1 MEFGIL
7 GPLTVRLGATPL
19 PLRGAREA
27 KLLAALLL
35 EPNRSV
41 PTDKLID
48 AVWGDGPPAT
58 GRQQVHNTLAAMRR
72 RFVAAGAPADL
83 FSRTSAGF
91 VINVAESC
99 LDATHFEA
107 LAAQARA
114 LAAAG
119 EPSAALRLFRAAL
132 GLWRGP
138 ALAGLDGR
146 LFSSAADRLEE
157 ERLACLECRIEIE
170 LGLGEQHNPAST
182 ALTPR
187 PQLVP
192 ELAALVGEHP
202 LRERLVGLWMRALY
216 REGRRSE
223 ALGAY
228 AATRGRLAEEL
239 GLDPGPELMQ
249 LHEAILRDE
258 PGLLGGPETAHSP
271 VTANGPAR
279 LVPAELPADLVDFVG
294 RGVETDR
301 VLDILRAS
309 APQAVPT
316 CAIVGQAGVGKTS
329 LAVHVA
335 HRLRPSYP
343 DGQLFVDL
351 RGADQRPLAADDVL
365 ARFLRTLGVPGPAMP
380 RELQERAAL
389 YRSLLAD
396 RRVLVVLD
404 NAADA
409 EQARPLLPGT
419 PSCAVL
425 VTSRDR
431 LAGLVGSA
439 SVDLD
444 VLATEGALA
453 LLDRAAGEGR
463 VWAERQA
470 AEDLVRL
477 CGGLPLAL
485 RVVGVKLATSPHRTL
500 SALVAR
506 LADEQHRLDQLTHG
520 GLAVRRSL
528 DFSYRRLVPADQIL
542 LRRVALLDATD
553 FAGWTAAA
561 VAALPAGTAA
571 VADQPAGTA
580 DEACRNRPQPALAA
594 DEACRNRPQS
604 ALAVEE
610 GLDRLVGAHLLQA
623 SGPDKAGQV
632 RYRMHDLVRV
642 YGRERAGVDDTP
654 DESLAAVRRTLHHWI
669 ALVTNAEETLVGPGH
684 LAPSGLPGQ
693 DVAADQATLER
704 IAPDPLAWL
713 DAERDALIAT
723 VRQAADLGLL
733 AECVRLACTPI
744 RVFDFQVPHGD
755 EITTHNIALDVA
767 RRVGDRRAEGLALAG
782 LARIEILSGRWAQ
795 GRPALEVAERALL
808 AAGERHGLVLVYREL
823 GNLDRFEGRPA
834 AAQERYDAMA
844 RICREIDDPVGEAFA
859 LRGLA
864 QIHLAA
870 NEPEQALG
878 LLEAALVASDRVP
891 GQASRPMVL
900 YTLGLASLRLRQ
912 IARAGAAFREAL
924 SWCRQ
929 TGDVAGEVLT
939 LAGLASAAVA
949 SGDLPEAERLMAAAH
964 GRQHLARDKV
974 TRGMVLLT
982 YAQVRLARGMAVSAA
997 GFARQAVE
1005 TYRHLGAVSLQ
1016 AQALDVVADS
1026 HQAAGNVEAATLTR
1040 AEAAALRPTL
1050 QPA

>member
-7 GPLTVRLGATPL
+7 GPLTVRAGAAPL
-19 PLRGAREA
+19 PLRGAREE

-41 PTDKLID
+41 RTDRLIE
-48 AVWGDGPPAT
+48 AVWGDNPPAT

-72 RFVAAGAPADL
+72 RFMAAGAPADL
-83 FSRTSAGF
+83 LSRTSAGF
-91 VINVAESC
+91 VVNVAESS
-99 LDATHFEA
+99 LDATHFDA
-107 LAAQARA
+107 LAGRARA
-114 LAAAG
+114 LAAVGEAG
-119 EPSAALRLFRAAL
+119 AALRLSRAAL
-132 GLWRGP
+132 DLWRGP

-146 LFSSAADRLEE
+146 VFVNAADRLEE
-157 ERLACLECRIEIE
+157 ERLACLESRIEIE
-170 LGLGEQHNPAST
+170 LGLGGPHSSSSSLP
-182 ALTPR
+182 TPR

-192 ELAALVGEHP
+192 ELAALAGEHP

-223 ALGAY
+223 ALGVY
-228 AATRGRLAEEL
+228 AAVRARLADEL

-258 PGLLGGPETAHSP
+258 PGLLSGPDTPPAAVITA
-271 VTANGPAR
+271 APAR
-279 LVPAELPADLVDFVG
+279 LSPAELPADLVDFVG
-294 RGVETDR
+294 RRAETDR
-301 VLDILRAS
+301 VLHLLRAS
-309 APQAVPT
+309 AAPAVPT

-335 HRLRPSYP
+335 HRLRASYP

-365 ARFLRTLGVPGPAMP
+365 ARFLRALGSPGAAIP

-444 VLATEGALA
+444 VLATDGALA
-453 LLDRAAGEGR
+453 LLARAAGEGR
-463 VWAERQA
+463 VRAEPRA
-470 AEDLVRL
+470 ARDLIRL

-506 LADEQHRLDQLTHG
+506 LADEQHRLDQLAHG

-528 DFSYRRLVPADQIL
+528 DFSYRRLDAADQVL
-542 LRRVALLDATD
+542 LRRVAALDATD

-561 VAALPAGTAA
+561 VA
-571 VADQPAGTA
+571 DQPAVTA
-580 DEACRNRPQPALAA
+580 DEAGRNRPQP
-594 DEACRNRPQS
+594 

-623 SGPDKAGQV
+623 SGPDRAGQV

-642 YGRERAGVDDTP
+642 YARERAGVDDCP
-654 DESLAAVRRTLHHWI
+654 DDRLAAVRRALHHWI
-669 ALVTNAEETLVGPGH
+669 ALVTHAEEILVGPGH
-684 LAPSGLPGQ
+684 LAPSGAPSREVRP
-693 DVAADQATLER
+693 DPATLDR

-713 DAERDALIAT
+713 DAERNALVAT

-755 EITTHNIALDVA
+755 EIATHNIALDAA
-767 RRVGDRRAEGLALAG
+767 RRIGDRRAEGTVLAG
-782 LARIEILSGRWAQ
+782 LARIEIMSGHWAR
-795 GRPALEVAERALL
+795 GRSAMESAERALL

-834 AAQERYDAMA
+834 AAQARYEAMA
-844 RICREIDDPVGEAFA
+844 RVCREIDDPVGEAFA

-870 NEPEQALG
+870 GQPEQALG
-878 LLEAALVASDRVP
+878 LLDTALAAAGRVP
-891 GQASRPMVL
+891 GRAPRPMVL
-900 YTLGLASLRLRQ
+900 YTLGLTTLELGRTGCAE
-912 IARAGAAFREAL
+912 AAFREAL

-929 TGDVAGEVLT
+929 AGDVAGEVVN
-939 LAGLASAAVA
+939 LAGLASAALA
-949 SGDLPEAERLMAAAH
+949 GGDLDEAERLMAVAY
-964 GRQHLARDKV
+964 GRQHLARDKL
-974 TRGMVLLT
+974 TRGTVLLT
-982 YAQVRLARGMAVSAA
+982 YARVRLARSMPMSAA
-997 GFARQAVE
+997 GFARQAVD
-1005 TYRHLGAVSLQ
+1005 TYRQLGASALQ
-1016 AQALDVVADS
+1016 GQALDLIADS
-1026 HQAAGNVEAATLTR
+1026 HQALGNAEAAASAR
-1040 AEAAALRPTL
+1040 AEAAALPPTL

>member
-1 MEFGIL
+1 MEFAIL
-7 GPLTVRLGATPL
+7 GPLTVRAGAAPL
-19 PLRGAREA
+19 PLRGAREE

-41 PTDKLID
+41 RTDRLID
-48 AVWGDGPPAT
+48 AVWGDCPPAT

-72 RFVAAGAPADL
+72 RFIAAGAPADL
-83 FSRTSAGF
+83 LRRTSAGF
-91 VINVAESC
+91 VINVAESS
-99 LDATHFEA
+99 LDATHFDA
-107 LAAQARA
+107 LAARART
-114 LAAAG
+114 LAAVG
-119 EPSAALRLFRAAL
+119 EASAALRLSRAAL
-132 GLWRGP
+132 DLWRGP

-146 LFSSAADRLEE
+146 VFASAADRLEE
-157 ERLACLECRIEIE
+157 ERLACLESRIEIE
-170 LGLGEQHNPAST
+170 LGLGGPHSWSSSLPA
-182 ALTPR
+182 PR

-192 ELAALVGEHP
+192 ELAALAGEHP

-223 ALGAY
+223 ALGVY
-228 AATRGRLAEEL
+228 AAVRARLAEEL

-258 PGLLGGPETAHSP
+258 PGLLSGPDTAP
-271 VTANGPAR
+271 AAVIAPAR
-279 LVPAELPADLVDFVG
+279 LSPAELPADLVDFVG
-294 RGVETDR
+294 RGAETDR
-301 VLDILRAS
+301 VLEMLGAS
-309 APQAVPT
+309 AAPAVPT
-316 CAIVGQAGVGKTS
+316 CAIVGQPGVGKTS

-335 HRLRPSYP
+335 HRLRASYP

-351 RGADQRPLAADDVL
+351 RGADQRPLGADDVL
-365 ARFLRTLGVPGPAMP
+365 ARFLRALGTPAAAIP

-439 SVDLD
+439 CVDLD
-444 VLATEGALA
+444 VLATDGALA
-453 LLDRAAGEGR
+453 LLGRAAGEGR
-463 VWAERQA
+463 LRAEPRA
-470 AEDLVRL
+470 ARELVRL

-500 SALVAR
+500 SALAAR
-506 LADEQHRLDQLTHG
+506 LADEQHRLDQLAHG
-520 GLAVRRSL
+520 DLAVRRSL
-528 DFSYRRLVPADQIL
+528 DFSYRRLAAADQVL
-542 LRRVALLDATD
+542 LRRVGLLDATD
-553 FAGWTAAA
+553 FAAWTA
-561 VAALPAGTAA
+561 AA
-571 VADQPAGTA
+571 VADQPAF
-580 DEACRNRPQPALAA
+580 
-594 DEACRNRPQS
+594 
-604 ALAVEE
+604 AVEE

-623 SGPDKAGQV
+623 SGPDRAGQV

-642 YGRERAGVDDTP
+642 YARERAGADDCP
-654 DESLAAVRRTLHHWI
+654 EDQLAAVRRALHHWI
-669 ALVTNAEETLVGPGH
+669 ALVSNAEETLVGPGH
-684 LAPSGLPGQ
+684 LAPSGAPCRAVPP
-693 DVAADQATLER
+693 DPATLER

-713 DAERDALIAT
+713 DAERNALIAS

-755 EITTHNIALDVA
+755 EIATHTIALDAA
-767 RRVGDRRAEGLALAG
+767 RRIGDRRAEGTVLAG
-782 LARIEILSGRWAQ
+782 LARIEIMSGHWAR
-795 GRPALEVAERALL
+795 GRSAMESAERALL

-834 AAQERYDAMA
+834 AAQARYEAMA

-870 NEPEQALG
+870 GQPEQALG
-878 LLEAALVASDRVP
+878 LLDTALAAAGRVP
-891 GQASRPMVL
+891 GRAPRPMVL
-900 YTLGLASLRLRQ
+900 YTLGLTSLELGRTGC
-912 IARAGAAFREAL
+912 AGAAFREAL

-929 TGDVAGEVLT
+929 AGDVAGEVVN
-939 LAGLASAAVA
+939 LAGLASAALA
-949 SGDLPEAERLMAAAH
+949 DGDLDEAERLMAAAY
-964 GRQHLARDKV
+964 GRQHLARDKL
-974 TRGMVLLT
+974 TRGSVLLT
-982 YAQVRLARGMAVSAA
+982 YGQVRLARGLAMSAA
-997 GFARQAVE
+997 GFARQAID
-1005 TYRHLGAVSLQ
+1005 TYRQLGATALQ
-1016 AQALDVVADS
+1016 AKALDLIADS
-1026 HQAAGNVEAATLTR
+1026 HQALGNAGAAASAR
-1040 AEAAALRPTL
+1040 AEAAALPPTL

>member
-7 GPLTVRLGATPL
+7 GPLTVRAGAAPL
-19 PLRGAREA
+19 PLHGAREE

-41 PTDKLID
+41 RTDRLIE
-48 AVWGDGPPAT
+48 AVWGDCPPAT

-72 RFVAAGAPADL
+72 RFIAAGAPADL
-83 FSRTSAGF
+83 LLRTSAGF
-91 VINVAESC
+91 VINVAESS
-99 LDATHFEA
+99 LDAIHFDA
-107 LAAQARA
+107 LATRARA
-114 LAAAG
+114 LAAVG
-119 EPSAALRLFRAAL
+119 EAATALRLSRSAL
-132 GLWRGP
+132 DLWRGP

-146 LFSSAADRLEE
+146 VFVSAADRLEE
-157 ERLACLECRIEIE
+157 ERLACLESRIEIE
-170 LGLGEQHNPAST
+170 LGLGGQHSSCSSLPAP
-182 ALTPR
+182 LPH
-187 PQLVP
+187 LVP
-192 ELAALVGEHP
+192 ELAALAGEHP

-223 ALGAY
+223 ALGVY
-228 AATRGRLAEEL
+228 AAVRTRLAEEL

-258 PGLLGGPETAHSP
+258 PGLLSGPEAAP
-271 VTANGPAR
+271 AAAIAAAPAR
-279 LVPAELPADLVDFVG
+279 LSPAELPADLVDFVG
-294 RGVETDR
+294 RRAETDR
-301 VLDILRAS
+301 VLEILRGS
-309 APQAVPT
+309 AAQAVPI
-316 CAIVGQAGVGKTS
+316 CAIVGQPGVGKTS

-335 HRLRPSYP
+335 HRLRASYP

-351 RGADQRPLAADDVL
+351 RGADQRPLGADDVL
-365 ARFLRTLGVPGPAMP
+365 ARFLRALGTPGAAIP

-444 VLATEGALA
+444 VLATDGALA
-453 LLDRAAGEGR
+453 LLDRAGGEGR
-463 VWAERQA
+463 VRAEPRA
-470 AEDLVRL
+470 ARELVRL

-506 LADEQHRLDQLTHG
+506 LADEQHRLDQLAHG

-528 DFSYRRLVPADQIL
+528 DFSYRRLAPADQIL
-542 LRRVALLDATD
+542 LRRAALLDATD

-561 VAALPAGTAA
+561 VA
-571 VADQPAGTA
+571 DQRAF
-580 DEACRNRPQPALAA
+580 
-594 DEACRNRPQS
+594 
-604 ALAVEE
+604 AVEE

-623 SGPDKAGQV
+623 AGPDRAGQV
-632 RYRMHDLVRV
+632 RYRMHDLIRV
-642 YGRERAGVDDTP
+642 YARERAVADDSP
-654 DESLAAVRRTLHHWI
+654 DDRLAAVRRALHHWI

-684 LAPSGLPGQ
+684 LAPSGPPPEEVTP
-693 DVAADQATLER
+693 DPATLDR

-713 DAERDALIAT
+713 DAERSALVAT

-733 AECVRLACTPI
+733 AGCVRLACTPI

-755 EITTHNIALDVA
+755 EITTHTIALDAA
-767 RRVGDRRAEGLALAG
+767 RRIGDRRAEGTVLAG
-782 LARIEILSGRWAQ
+782 LARIEIMSGRWAQ
-795 GRPALEVAERALL
+795 GRPAMESAERALL

-834 AAQERYDAMA
+834 AAQARYEAMV
-844 RICREIDDPVGEAFA
+844 RICREIDDPVGEAFG

-864 QIHLAA
+864 QIRLAA
-870 NEPEQALG
+870 GQPERALG
-878 LLEAALVASDRVP
+878 LLDAALAAAGRVP
-891 GQASRPMVL
+891 GRAPRPMVL
-900 YTLGLASLRLRQ
+900 YTLGLTSLELGRTSC
-912 IARAGAAFREAL
+912 AEAAFREAL
-924 SWCRQ
+924 SWCRRV
-929 TGDVAGEVLT
+929 GDVGGEVVN
-939 LAGLASAAVA
+939 LAGLAGAALA
-949 SGDLPEAERLMAAAH
+949 DGDLDEAERLMAIAY

-974 TRGMVLLT
+974 TRGNVLLT
-982 YAQVRLARGMAVSAA
+982 YAQVRLARGMAMSAA
-997 GFARQAVE
+997 GFARQAVD
-1005 TYRHLGAVSLQ
+1005 TYRQLGASALQ
-1016 AQALDVVADS
+1016 AQALDLIADS
-1026 HQAAGNVEAATLTR
+1026 HQALGNVEAAASAR
-1040 AEAAALRPTL
+1040 AEAAALPPTL